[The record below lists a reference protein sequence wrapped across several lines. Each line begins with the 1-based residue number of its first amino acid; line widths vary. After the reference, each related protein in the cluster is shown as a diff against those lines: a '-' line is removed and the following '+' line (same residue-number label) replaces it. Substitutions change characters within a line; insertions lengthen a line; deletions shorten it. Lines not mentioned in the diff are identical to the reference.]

1 MKIKLIDAGKRF
13 NREWIFRHADLE
25 LTSGT
30 AYAITGSNGS
40 GKSTLLQTIG
50 CLLEPS
56 EGKISMFEKELELPL
71 EKGYQY
77 MSFCAPYL
85 DVVEEMTL
93 VEFFNFHKEFKPFI
107 ADIDPK
113 MIIETLELKS
123 ATNKQIRNFS
133 SGMKQRVRLGQ
144 AIFSNTP
151 VVLLDEPCSN
161 LDAAGISLYHQLIRE
176 YTSDRL
182 VIVSS
187 NDNVEYGFCQVE
199 IEINSYK

>member
-1 MKIKLIDAGKRF
+1 
-13 NREWIFRHADLE
+13 
-25 LTSGT
+25 
-30 AYAITGSNGS
+30 
-40 GKSTLLQTIG
+40 
-50 CLLEPS
+50 
-56 EGKISMFEKELELPL
+56 MFEKEMELPL

-77 MSFCAPYL
+77 ISFCAPYL

-93 VEFFNFHKEFKPFI
+93 IEFFNFHKEFKPFI

-161 LDAAGISLYHQLIRE
+161 LDAAGISLYHQLIKE

-187 NDNVEYGFCQVE
+187 NDKVEYGFCQVE
-199 IEINSYK
+199 IDINRYK